1 MLKEK
6 TKVVSYI
13 YRQNAQNKQELLV
26 FSHRH
31 MPEAG
36 IQVVG
41 GTVEANEDFPSALI
55 REIIEESGLH
65 FGASELQ
72 KIGET
77 IYHRRDL
84 PEVNLRH
91 YYAINSL
98 NLPDSWAHVVHSNGL
113 DNGLVFDFFWLEILE
128 AKAVLTGNF
137 GELLP

>member
-1 MLKEK
+1 MKEK
-6 TKVVSYI
+6 TKVVAYI
-13 YRQNAQNKQELLV
+13 FRKNKQEILV
-26 FSHRH
+26 FSHRDISS
-31 MPEAG
+31 AG

-41 GTVEANEDFPSALI
+41 GTVEPLEDFPSALI
-55 REIIEESGLH
+55 REIMEESGLRLET
-65 FGASELQ
+65 SELQ

-77 IYHRRDL
+77 KYLRKDL

-91 YYAINSL
+91 YYEISPQ

>member
-1 MLKEK
+1 MKEK
-6 TKVVSYI
+6 TKVIAYI
-13 YRQNAQNKQELLV
+13 FRNNKQEILV
-26 FSHRH
+26 FSHRG
-31 MPEAG
+31 MPQAG

-41 GTVEANEDFPSALI
+41 GTVGPLENYPSALI

-65 FGASELQ
+65 LEMSELR

-77 IYHRRDL
+77 KYLRRDI

-91 YYAINSL
+91 YYEISPQ
-98 NLPDSWAHVVHSNGL
+98 NLPDSWTHVVQSDGA
-113 DNGLVFDFFWLEILE
+113 DNGLVFDFFWLEIHE

>member
-1 MLKEK
+1 MKEK
-6 TKVVSYI
+6 TKVIAYI
-13 YRQNAQNKQELLV
+13 FRRTPDQTLEVLV
-26 FSHRH
+26 FAHRD

-41 GTVEANEDFPSALI
+41 GTVEPLEDFPQALI

-65 FGASELQ
+65 FEASELK

-77 IYHRRDL
+77 KYQRKDR

-91 YYAINSL
+91 YYEIYTS
-98 NLPDSWAHVVHSNGL
+98 NLPDSWAHVVHSTGE
-113 DNGLVFDFFWLEILE
+113 DNGLVFDYFWLEIPE
-128 AKAVLTGNF
+128 AKSILTGNF

>member
-1 MLKEK
+1 MKEK
-6 TKVVSYI
+6 TKVVAYVF
-13 YRQNAQNKQELLV
+13 RKNKQEILV
-26 FSHRH
+26 FSHRDI
-31 MPEAG
+31 PEAG
-36 IQVVG
+36 IQVIG
-41 GTVEANEDFPSALI
+41 GTVEPLEDFPSALI
-55 REIIEESGLH
+55 REIMEESGLRLET
-65 FGASELQ
+65 SELQ

-77 IYHRRDL
+77 KYLRKDL

-91 YYAINSL
+91 YYEISPQ